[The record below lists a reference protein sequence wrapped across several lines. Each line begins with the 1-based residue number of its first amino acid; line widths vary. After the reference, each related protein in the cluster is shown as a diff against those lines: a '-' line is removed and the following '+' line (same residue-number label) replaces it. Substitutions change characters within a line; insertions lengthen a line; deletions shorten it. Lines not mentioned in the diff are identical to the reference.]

1 MSAEPDDQASPTE
14 AARAPGDA
22 PANPYVPR
30 VKICGLTNLP
40 DAEAAAGMGAWALG
54 MIFYAGS
61 PRQCSLEQAGM
72 ITAVLRRRTELCGVF
87 VNAPLEEVT
96 AISEEI
102 GLTLLQFHGDE
113 GPSYCSEAAR
123 RTGARIIKAA
133 QVAGPGDVRD
143 VERFHVD
150 FHLLDARVPDR
161 PTQRGGTGETFDWG
175 LVAARRSS
183 VPLILS
189 GGLDA
194 DNVVAAIA
202 ATGPYA
208 VDSASGTESSPG
220 HKDLDRMAALFAAVQ
235 SRAEPVPG
243 APITQPAY
251 PIAGHPPLRGAGR

>member
-1 MSAEPDDQASPTE
+1 MSAKPQEDTVVVSP
-14 AARAPGDA
+14 
-22 PANPYVPR
+22 YLPR

-40 DAEAAAGMGAWALG
+40 DAEAAAGLGAWALG

-61 PRQCSLEQAGM
+61 PRQCSLEHAGE
-72 ITAVLRRRTELCGVF
+72 ITAALRRRTELCGVF
-87 VNAPLEEVT
+87 VNAPLEQVT
-96 AISEEI
+96 ALSQEL

-113 GPSYCSEAAR
+113 GPAYCAEAAR

-175 LVAARRSS
+175 LVAARRSK

-194 DNVVAAIA
+194 GNVVAAIA
-202 ATGPYA
+202 ATGPWA
-208 VDSASGTESSPG
+208 IDSASGTESSPG
-220 HKDLDRMAALFAAVQ
+220 HKDLDRLAALFAAV
-235 SRAEPVPG
+235 RATAEP
-243 APITQPAY
+243 APAAPQTIGQPAY

>member
-1 MSAEPDDQASPTE
+1 MSEPPESPGAST
-14 AARAPGDA
+14 AP
-22 PANPYVPR
+22 YLPR

-61 PRQCSLEQAGM
+61 PRQCSLEQAGA
-72 ITAVLRRRTELCGVF
+72 ITVALRRRIELCGVF

-96 AISEEI
+96 AVSEDL
-102 GLTLLQFHGDE
+102 GLTLLQFHGEE

-161 PTQRGGTGETFDWG
+161 PTQRGGTGETFDWD
-175 LVAARRSS
+175 LVAARRSK

-189 GGLDA
+189 GGLNA
-194 DNVVAAIA
+194 GNVASAIA
-202 ATGPYA
+202 ATGPWA
-208 VDSASGTESSPG
+208 IDSASGTESSPG
-220 HKDLDRMAALFAAVQ
+220 HKDLERMAGLFAAV
-235 SRAEPVPG
+235 RATAEPAVEQP
-243 APITQPAY
+243 APSEQPAY
-251 PIAGHPPLRGAGR
+251 PVAGHT